1 MLFNYY
7 QLQTAYK
14 TLLKIKDEYNTDRSM
29 IDETD
34 QTVIVCMDFVKGK
47 CHRDMKCKYYHPE
60 AHLIVSEN
68 RIMNLTNDSIRTKSS
83 TDRAYYLH
91 NYTPRIT
98 MHSFPSR
105 VSR

>member
-1 MLFNYY
+1 
-7 QLQTAYK
+7 
-14 TLLKIKDEYNTDRSM
+14 M

-60 AHLIVSEN
+60 AHLIVSVMPKYL
-68 RIMNLTNDSIRTKSS
+68 IMLFVTFFIRTKSS

-91 NYTPRIT
+91 NYTPRTI
-98 MHSFPSR
+98 MHSFPSK